1 MRTKPG
7 GRMNPLTWLRTLR
20 PKVLNLWHRGGRWMR
35 PMVDRAKAK
44 LWLFAG
50 IVLIAAILWSIVHY
64 REWLTNDLWIWLGAT
79 PDGRDESNSAT
90 LRNVGLVI
98 AAVVALPLAIWRSR
112 VAERQA
118 DTAQLGLQ
126 NERYQKGAEMLGN
139 NVLSVRLG
147 GVYALQRLAEEHPDQ
162 YHIQT
167 MKLLCAFARHPTRVE
182 DEEREL
188 LDNDTEGAADTK
200 EDHGGVRRLRPD
212 VEAVMEAIA
221 TRGEARIKL
230 ERTGNYVPK
239 LSYADL
245 RNLWLFEGGLSGVQ
259 LVRANLSGAFLH
271 KIDFSGASLFEANLS
286 GARINGANFSDAS
299 LLGACLSSVEAKFAD
314 FSNVYFL
321 KVSLA
326 QSDLSGADLTGAE
339 FEIADL
345 TGTIFY
351 KDGVKAKGLTQ
362 RQFRIVH
369 ARPDDPPILDG
380 LIDSETD
387 HPIDW
392 DEITKVADR

>member
-188 LDNDTEGAADTK
+188 LDNDTEGIADTK
-200 EDHGGVRRLRPD
+200 EDHGGVPRLRPD

-221 TRGEARIKL
+221 ARSDAQLML
-230 ERTGNYVPK
+230 EKEVEYVPQ

-245 RNLWLFEGGLSGVQ
+245 RHLWLYNG
-259 LVRANLSGAFLH
+259 NLSGAQLGDADLSGARLYRMNFSDAELF
-271 KIDFSGASLFEANLS
+271 KANFSGARLNGADFSGATLF
-286 GARINGANFSDAS
+286 DA
-299 LLGACLSSVEAKFAD
+299 LLPSVEAKFAI
-314 FSNVYFL
+314 FTEVYFL
-321 KVSLA
+321 NVNLTQA
-326 QSDLSGADLTGAE
+326 DLSGADLTSAE
-339 FEIADL
+339 FMIANL
-345 TGTIFY
+345 SGTIFY
-351 KDGVKAKGLTQ
+351 KDGVVAKGLTQ
-362 RQFRIVH
+362 RQFQLVKVS
-369 ARPDDPPILDG
+369 PDDPPILDG
-380 LIDSETD
+380 LIDSETG
-387 HPIDW
+387 HAIDW
-392 DEITKVADR
+392 DKIPKVADR